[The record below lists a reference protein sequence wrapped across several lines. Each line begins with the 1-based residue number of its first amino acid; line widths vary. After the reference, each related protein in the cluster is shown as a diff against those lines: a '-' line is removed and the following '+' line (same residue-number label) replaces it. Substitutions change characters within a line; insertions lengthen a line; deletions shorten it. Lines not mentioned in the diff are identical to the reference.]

1 MQALRAEWQETGSRR
16 RPGRQVARPDQRT
29 GLSFTN
35 SEGGRVTT
43 VTQTRLR
50 LRLRLKLRLRLR
62 LKLKLRLR
70 LKLKLRLRL
79 KLKLRL
85 RLVLGLRLRLVLGLR
100 RRRSR
105 EAGAEAERKR
115 RLGWQRR
122 LGWRRRGR
130 RPGGGMMA
138 GHGLPELWVA
148 LGEVDARA
156 LRQDE
161 RSARRQPC
169 KRTLQ

>member
-1 MQALRAEWQETGSRR
+1 MQALRAEWQEIGSRR

-50 LRLRLKLRLRLR
+50 LRLRLKLR
-62 LKLKLRLR
+62 LRLR